1 MRNKFELVIYPEAT
15 KDVKRLDGSQR
26 KMVAKAI
33 ERVLANPLPQDR
45 GGYGK
50 PLGNRVDGELAGYM
64 KVKLRGSGLR
74 VVYRLVEL
82 RGRMAVIV
90 VGAREDGEAY
100 RVAARRRADF
110 EAWLDGLA

>member
-1 MRNKFELVIYPEAT
+1 MRNRLELVVYPDAT
-15 KDVKRLDGSQR
+15 KDVTGLGGSQH

-45 GGYGK
+45 GGHGK
-50 PLGNRVDGELAGYM
+50 PLGNRADGELAGYM

-82 RGRMAVIV
+82 SGRMAVIV
-90 VGAREDGEAY
+90 VGARKDGEAY

>member
-1 MRNKFELVIYPEAT
+1 MIEYEIVFYPAAD
-15 KDVKRLDGSQR
+15 KDMAKLDGSERKLVFKALQR
-26 KMVAKAI
+26 VKG
-33 ERVLANPLPQDR
+33 NPLPQDR

-50 PLGNRVDGELAGYM
+50 PLGNRADGKLAGYM

-90 VGAREDGEAY
+90 VSAREDGEAY

-110 EAWLDGLA
+110 EAWLAGLE